1 MDSPAGL
8 NDVEEVTMKAL
19 AAFSRKGQDVP
30 LERASVGYPYLVDT
44 LVSKGYV
51 VLNGALCT
59 LTAIGRVE
67 LARLA
72 AI

>member
-1 MDSPAGL
+1 MNPPEGL

-19 AAFSRKGQDVP
+19 SAFSRKGQDVA
-30 LERASVGYPYLVDT
+30 LERGSVGYPYLVDT

-51 VLNGALCT
+51 VLNGALCS
-59 LTAIGRVE
+59 LTANGRVE